1 MYEQVLNVIER
12 WQADERLTAFSEAR
26 ICSAV
31 IVPILRGLGWDVE
44 NPEEVWEQYPVEEIG
59 TVDYALLIGNEPK
72 VLVEVKRGGESLDR
86 HQSQIRNYARIRG
99 VKLATLTNGST
110 WQYYLPLQEG
120 SWERTRVGDVIFH
133 DQKAVEITQRLV
145 DLLSRENVSSG
156 NAIRNAENLQ
166 KRNQIL
172 EALPKA
178 WEQLVNDKIPNLL
191 ATRAQELC
199 GHEPSRDE
207 VEQFLSA
214 HLQQIQ
220 IMPLLT
226 TPTTTP
232 PLEPDPSR
240 EPNPSDSVTG
250 KKLVAFTFNESRY
263 EVTSWKGML
272 IRLCEIVY
280 SAHRNRFEDVL
291 SLKGKGKTKSPF
303 SRNNGGK
310 TSRIQINSTGIFVE
324 THGDAQALVKRAER
338 LIIHFGYDEND
349 LSFETRTL

>member
-1 MYEQVLNVIER
+1 MCEQVLNVIER

-31 IVPILRGLGWDVE
+31 VVPILRGLGWDVE

-59 TVDYALLIGNEPK
+59 TVDYALLIGNESK

-86 HQSQIRNYARIRG
+86 HQIQIRNYARIGG
-99 VKLATLTNGST
+99 VSLATLTNGAT
-110 WQYYLPLQEG
+110 WRFYLPLQGG
-120 SWERTRVGDVIFH
+120 SWERTRVGDVVFH
-133 DQKAVEITQRLV
+133 DQNAAEITQRLV

-156 NAIRNAENLQ
+156 NAIQNAENLQ

-178 WEQLVNDKIPNLL
+178 WEQLVNNKIPNLL

-199 GHEPSRDE
+199 GHEPSRNE

-214 HLQQIQ
+214 HLQHIQ
-220 IMPLLT
+220 ITPKPT
-226 TPTTTP
+226 TPVP
-232 PLEPDPSR
+232 SLESDPS
-240 EPNPSDSVTG
+240 PGLSPSGSVTG
-250 KKLVAFTFNESRY
+250 KKPVAFTFNGRRY
-263 EVTSWKGML
+263 EVTSWMAML
-272 IRLCEIVY
+272 VRLCEIVY

-291 SLKGKGKTKSPF
+291 NLRGKSRPPF
-303 SRNNGGK
+303 SRDDNDLVYPA
-310 TSRIQINSTGIFVE
+310 QINGTNIFVE
-324 THGDAQALVKRAER
+324 THGTANMVVRRAKILIVK
-338 LIIHFGYDEND
+338 FGYNESD